1 MTYAPAMKFHNYY
14 FKSYLKLI
22 SLILILTSCASL
34 NTSNKSYN
42 LEGKLSYISKEQSS
56 IFKVKIASNIKK
68 SSIEVYDTLGINLL
82 YSVFSEG
89 NSWKSSNKEY
99 AQFQKE
105 LPSPSEFYFLL
116 ANECDSNQ
124 GCNIQIAREDN
135 NSRINLILDGI

>member
-1 MTYAPAMKFHNYY
+1 MTYAPAMKFHSYY
-14 FKSYLKLI
+14 FNSYLKLI

-56 IFKVKIASNIKK
+56 IFKVKISSNVKK

-82 YSVFSEG
+82 YNVHNEG
-89 NSWKSSNKEY
+89 SSWKISNKEFV
-99 AQFQKE
+99 QFQKE

-116 ANECDSNQ
+116 ANECNPNQ
-124 GCNIQIAREDN
+124 SCNIQIVREN
-135 NSRINLILDGI
+135 NDLRINLILNGI

>member
-1 MTYAPAMKFHNYY
+1 MCIRDRFHSYY
-14 FKSYLKLI
+14 FNSYLKLI

-56 IFKVKIASNIKK
+56 IFRVKIASNNKE

-82 YSVFSEG
+82 YRIFSEG
-89 NSWKSSNKEY
+89 NSWRSSSKEY

-105 LPSPSEFYFLL
+105 LPSPSEFYILL

-124 GCNIQIAREDN
+124 GCNIQIAKEDS
-135 NSRINLILDGI
+135 NSRINLILNGI